1 MELLKINKHAC
12 GFLFK
17 LVRMRYIGCPVM
29 YCSSLGP
36 KGEALSKLKYWKYHY
51 KKNLGEQNEFDW
63 LLNSETVSNSVLYQL
78 SIVQGST
85 ILDLGCGMSS
95 VSQKLLKK
103 SQHPIFVHSLD
114 YVSSVIE
121 HQKKLCSVVP
131 KVNLSSGFDGIV
143 ADACLLPYKDNVF
156 DIVVDK
162 GTMDSLLKDDIK
174 ERRMQKFASLL
185 EESLR
190 ILRPGGCFMQFTDED
205 PDIHYDILFIAI
217 QKHSAHQYHLSF
229 TSAGSEPYPCY
240 VYLIKKTM
248 L

>member
-1 MELLKINKHAC
+1 MLLSPFIHVIVTRKTRTH
-12 GFLFK
+12 
-17 LVRMRYIGCPVM
+17 
-29 YCSSLGP
+29 SQ
-36 KGEALSKLKYWKYHY
+36 GEALSKLKYWKYHY
-51 KKNLGEQNEFDW
+51 KKNLREQNEFDW
-63 LLNSETVSNSVLYQL
+63 LLNSETVSNSVLNQL
-78 SIVQGST
+78 AIVQGNT

-114 YVSSVIE
+114 YVASVIE
-121 HQKKLCSVVP
+121 HQKKLHSVVP
-131 KVNLSSGFDGIV
+131 KGNLSSGFDCII
-143 ADACLLPYKDNVF
+143 ADACLLPYKDKVF

-174 ERRMQKFASLL
+174 ERRMQKFACLL

-217 QKHSAHQYHLSF
+217 QKHSAHQYQLSF

-240 VYLIKKTM
+240 VYLIKKIM